1 MRKPGPRARDERGA
15 SSIELVIYMPVL
27 LIITLLAVQF
37 ALYHLGRQ
45 TAGTVARETAR
56 VARVTSD
63 EGEARRAGER
73 YVSQLGQGVLED
85 HRIDIDIDDGSGRVR
100 VTVSGKSM
108 RILPAGVPRITQA
121 VEGPLEQFVERQ

>member
-1 MRKPGPRARDERGA
+1 
-15 SSIELVIYMPVL
+15 MPIL
-27 LIITLLAVQF
+27 LIITFLAVQF

-45 TAGTVARETAR
+45 SAGTVARETAR

-63 EGEARRAGER
+63 VGEARQAGER

-85 HRIDIDIDDGSGRVR
+85 HRIEIEIDEGNGRVR
-100 VTVSGKSM
+100 VTVSGDSM
-108 RILPAGVPRITQA
+108 RILPAGVPRIKQS